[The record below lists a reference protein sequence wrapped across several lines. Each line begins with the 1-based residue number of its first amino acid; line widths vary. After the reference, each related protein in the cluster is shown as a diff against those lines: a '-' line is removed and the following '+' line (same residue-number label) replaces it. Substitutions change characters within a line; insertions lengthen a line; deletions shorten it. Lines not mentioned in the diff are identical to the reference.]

1 MSEAAAAAYGKLTDA
16 WGQPLSVVS
25 GYRDP
30 VKNQDVGGAKGSQH
44 LHGNAYDIDT
54 SGYSYEDR
62 IRLADEAWK
71 AGFRGVGFY
80 DNNMHF
86 DVGPARAWGPS
97 YHSDSIPE
105 WARDWANSNIFA
117 GRGYAEGGSVMD
129 DDNNNVTNLSTIR
142 AKNEATSSDHTYG
155 AKDLFSDFSSRYAES
170 QKAFDEA
177 HASGAFDNF
186 QLGDT
191 FKSKTSPN
199 ADPIKVVGFTVQHAD
214 RYPQATKLFNNHY
227 PALQM
232 EVQNADRKMYPTSLE
247 NFENNLHKYDRI
259 AGKPRVVKA
268 GGGEIDQQ
276 NGEMGNDT
284 APNNFAT
291 RPQAG
296 GLPNAGGLPR
306 GAGVLQTQDEAPLE
320 GLPQKVGIPLTGG
333 SVSAGPDPRIRQVA
347 RDYMAS
353 SGMQYNPPTKYVKAD
368 PSRARR
374 IGAAYEAMKDDPN
387 EPLTKASYAAMI
399 SETMAQYEA
408 AKKAG
413 LKVEFWNPEKQKDP
427 YGASP
432 RLATED
438 VRNNHHMWVYPTY
451 AGYGS
456 GDPISDDDA
465 KKNPLLQLTGE
476 TWNGIPVTVNDVFR
490 AIHDYYG
497 HAKEGVGFRADGEE
511 NAWRAHASMFSPL
524 ARMAM
529 TSETRGQNSWLNYGP
544 HGEKNRTARTED
556 TVFAP
561 QKIGVLPHWAHH
573 EGAEDFTLPE
583 DVSAMHR
590 IRSNF
595 DPAVSKALA
604 LTRGFTKDGK
614 SAISA
619 IKPKGK

>member
-232 EVQNADRKMYPTSLE
+232 EVQNADSNMYPTSVE
-247 NFENNLHKYDRI
+247 N
-259 AGKPRVVKA
+259 
-268 GGGEIDQQ
+268 
-276 NGEMGNDT
+276 
-284 APNNFAT
+284 
-291 RPQAG
+291 
-296 GLPNAGGLPR
+296 
-306 GAGVLQTQDEAPLE
+306 
-320 GLPQKVGIPLTGG
+320 
-333 SVSAGPDPRIRQVA
+333 
-347 RDYMAS
+347 
-353 SGMQYNPPTKYVKAD
+353 
-368 PSRARR
+368 
-374 IGAAYEAMKDDPN
+374 
-387 EPLTKASYAAMI
+387 
-399 SETMAQYEA
+399 
-408 AKKAG
+408 
-413 LKVEFWNPEKQKDP
+413 
-427 YGASP
+427 
-432 RLATED
+432 
-438 VRNNHHMWVYPTY
+438 
-451 AGYGS
+451 
-456 GDPISDDDA
+456 
-465 KKNPLLQLTGE
+465 
-476 TWNGIPVTVNDVFR
+476 
-490 AIHDYYG
+490 
-497 HAKEGVGFRADGEE
+497 
-511 NAWRAHASMFSPL
+511 
-524 ARMAM
+524 
-529 TSETRGQNSWLNYGP
+529 
-544 HGEKNRTARTED
+544 
-556 TVFAP
+556 
-561 QKIGVLPHWAHH
+561 
-573 EGAEDFTLPE
+573 
-583 DVSAMHR
+583 
-590 IRSNF
+590 
-595 DPAVSKALA
+595 
-604 LTRGFTKDGK
+604 
-614 SAISA
+614 
-619 IKPKGK
+619 